1 MKPSRRK
8 FLAVTGSAAVTSVA
22 GVGSASAAIPISN
35 VPVPD
40 NVSQMYPT
48 MGTDAE
54 NPTATVF
61 GNFKCPFT
69 QDFVNN
75 VLPDL
80 AEKYVKTGK
89 MNVRFRTISYE
100 PYGRGKT
107 HSTQSNAFISDSDPT
122 ISATA
127 LGIWEEDPE
136 AYWKYFETMFA
147 DPLISGTVTP
157 EKLESVMSK
166 SGVDNVKNIVAQ
178 VNNGK
183 YDSLVK
189 DSHEASVDLEIQHTP
204 TFEIADSTFVGP
216 KPDDLKD
223 LLSFVQAN
231 LSGAETYL
239 PKEDKKEDVK
249 SGNGSGEGSASGETT
264 ITFDGSSAQG
274 WANYELTVSGE
285 FKQTRTM
292 KSSLEDGD
300 SIDGSTASGGV
311 GPWEDTYTYT
321 GELTDLTLSQPI
333 DVLRNEEPLDLE
345 KFGANIESEKLDVK
359 SASDTNETSK
369 SNAKNSLSGACA
381 R

>member
-35 VPVPD
+35 VPLPD

-122 ISATA
+122 ISATN
-127 LGIWEEDPE
+127 LGVWEEDPE

-157 EKLESVMSK
+157 EKLKSVMNK

-189 DSHEASVDLEIQHTP
+189 DSHEASVDLKIQHTP
-204 TFEIADSTFVGP
+204 TFEIAGSTFVGP

-223 LLSFVQAN
+223 LLNFVQAN

-249 SGNGSGEGSASGETT
+249 SGDGSGEGSASGETT

-274 WANYELTVSGE
+274 WANYEFTVSGK

-300 SIDGSTASGGV
+300 SKDGSTASGGV

-359 SASDTNETSK
+359 SASDTNETSE
-369 SNAKNSLSGACA
+369 SNAKNSISGACA

>member
-80 AEKYVKTGK
+80 AEKYVKPGK
-89 MNVRFRTISYE
+89 MNLRFRTISFD
-100 PYGRGKT
+100 PYGRGTT
-107 HSTQSNAFISDSDPT
+107 HSTSEGFISSSDPT

-157 EKLESVMSK
+157 EKLESVMSQ
-166 SGVDNVKNIVAQ
+166 SGVDNVENIVAQ

-189 DSHEASVDLEIQHTP
+189 DSHEESVDLKIQHTP

-216 KPDDLKD
+216 KPDDLND

-249 SGNGSGEGSASGETT
+249 SGGGSSEGSASGETT

-274 WANYELTVSGE
+274 WANYEFTVSGE

-300 SIDGSTASGGV
+300 SLDGSTASGGV

-333 DVLRNEEPLDLE
+333 DVLRNDEPLDLE

-359 SASDTNETSK
+359 SASDTSETSK
-369 SNAKNSLSGACA
+369 SNAKNALSGACA

>member
-80 AEKYVKTGK
+80 AEKYVKPGK
-89 MNVRFRTISYE
+89 MNVRFRTISFD
-100 PYGRGKT
+100 PYGRGTT
-107 HSTQSNAFISDSDPT
+107 HSTSEGFISSSDPT
-122 ISATA
+122 ISSTA

-166 SGVDNVKNIVAQ
+166 SGVDNVENIVAQ

-189 DSHEASVDLEIQHTP
+189 DSHEESVDLKIQHTP

-216 KPDDLKD
+216 KPDDLND

-249 SGNGSGEGSASGETT
+249 SGGGSSEGSASGETT

-274 WANYELTVSGE
+274 WANYEFTVSGE

-300 SIDGSTASGGV
+300 SLDGSTASGGV

-333 DVLRNEEPLDLE
+333 DVLRNDEPLDLE
-345 KFGANIESEKLDVK
+345 EFGANIESEKLDVK

-369 SNAKNSLSGACA
+369 SNAKNALSGACA

>member
-80 AEKYVKTGK
+80 AEKYVKPGK
-89 MNVRFRTISYE
+89 MNLRFRTISFD
-100 PYGRGKT
+100 PYGRGTT
-107 HSTQSNAFISDSDPT
+107 HSTSEGFISSSDPT

-157 EKLESVMSK
+157 EKLESVMSQ
-166 SGVDNVKNIVAQ
+166 SGVDNVENIVAQ

-189 DSHEASVDLEIQHTP
+189 DSHEESVDLKIQHTP

-216 KPDDLKD
+216 KPDDLND

-239 PKEDKKEDVK
+239 PKEDKKEDMK
-249 SGNGSGEGSASGETT
+249 SGGGSSEGSASGETT

-274 WANYELTVSGE
+274 WANYEFTVSGE

-300 SIDGSTASGGV
+300 SLDGSTASGGV

-333 DVLRNEEPLDLE
+333 DVLRNDEPLDLE

-359 SASDTNETSK
+359 SASDTSETSK
-369 SNAKNSLSGACA
+369 SNAKNALSGACA